1 MQGTNMDNKIRIG
14 IGVGGWPFATF
25 HSSEFFG
32 FVNLC
37 EEAGIDSLWF
47 SDRLSGHENTLDPIV
62 SISALCGM
70 TKKMKFGTSA
80 LILPLRQPS
89 ILAKQLA
96 TLDFLSNGRLLVVV
110 GIGQDQQKEFD
121 LAGVVKKH
129 RGRITDESIAVM
141 RTLWSGEKSEFDGE
155 FFSFKDVT
163 VLPKPVQSP
172 SPPIWIGGRSWAAL
186 DRVAKMGD
194 GWLPSTTTPEEC
206 SSGIQ
211 YIKSRMIELRNEIPD
226 DHYGAFIPFHINS
239 DRQKAKNIFGE
250 RFVSRRSD
258 ITPDNYCAAGTSDD
272 VLEMINK
279 YINVG
284 VSKFV
289 MRPVADPE
297 EWNHQIELLGTKV
310 LPRIQ
315 TPFSISELQERAG
328 EILIGNDN

>member
-1 MQGTNMDNKIRIG
+1 MDNKIRIG
-14 IGVGGWPFATF
+14 IGVGGWPFPTY
-25 HSSEFFG
+25 HSSEFFE

-37 EEAGIDSLWF
+37 EDVGIDSLWF
-47 SDRLSGHENTLDPIV
+47 SDRLSGNENTLDPVI
-62 SISALCGM
+62 SIAALCGV

-110 GIGQDQQKEFD
+110 GLGQDQQKEFD

-129 RGRITDESIAVM
+129 RGRITDESIDVM
-141 RTLWSGEKSEFDGE
+141 RKLWSGEKCEFDGE
-155 FFSFKDVT
+155 FFNFKDVT
-163 VLPKPVQSP
+163 LLPKPIQSP
-172 SPPIWIGGRSWAAL
+172 FPPIWIGGRSWAAL
-186 DRVAKMGD
+186 DRVARKGD
-194 GWLPSTTTPEEC
+194 GWLPSATTPQEC

-211 YIKSRMIELRNEIPD
+211 YIKSRMNEAGNEIPD
-226 DHYGAFIPFHINS
+226 DHYGTFIPFHINS
-239 DRQKAKNIFGE
+239 DKQVAEQNFSKHFI
-250 RFVSRRSD
+250 SRRND

-272 VLEMINK
+272 VLQMINN

-289 MRPVADPE
+289 MRPVASAE
-297 EWNHQIELLGTKV
+297 EWSNQVELLGTEV

-315 TPFSISELQERAG
+315 TPFSITELQERAG
-328 EILIGNDN
+328 ETLLGNVH